1 MSNSG
6 THDLLGIDSNNTDS
20 MDQLTKMI
28 AEMDSLPEAFV
39 CSNDHMAVVTLKV
52 LYNQG
57 LRYPEDIAIVGFD
70 NNEI

>member
-1 MSNSG
+1 
-6 THDLLGIDSNNTDS
+6 

-57 LRYPEDIAIVGFD
+57 LRYPEDIAVVGFD